1 MDRDKNQEPGEELR
15 EHIAKIAELYR
26 HQTLGK
32 GKLGEGKGSFGAEE
46 A

>member
-32 GKLGEGKGSFGAEE
+32 GKPRGAGGS
-46 A
+46 